1 MIYQEIEEPP
11 SRAAAWL
18 NYAALLLTMVVA
30 AGILTAALYFQYSAG
45 ELPCPLCLL
54 QRAGAV
60 WRMLRRDAGFRH
72 GFFHAH
78 SGISM
83 IFSVFLLIVAAR
95 QTLLDI
101 YPRPGHAYIGEAVLG
116 LHMPVSVGADRNCPA
131 GRPGDPACAVRR
143 QPPGAPNPRPVFPYY
158 SRAGEPGRP
167 LRHRAR
173 GRQSR
178 VGRPAMRPGSMP
190 YLWLPASDDGAP
202 DTVNTI
208 RWDGVTKPQ
217 AAEPNPVALL
227 WPICP
232 RRATGA

>member
-54 QRAGAV
+54 QRVALFGV
-60 WRMLRRDAGFRH
+60 CFGVMLSFRH
-72 GFFHAH
+72 GFSHAH

-116 LHMPVSVGADRNCPA
+116 LHMPVWSVLIATALLAGQAIQLALFGDNRQVLETPA
-131 GRPGDPACAVRR
+131 RS
-143 QPPGAPNPRPVFPYY
+143 FPIL
-158 SRAGEPGRP
+158 AGLAEPGRP
-167 LRHRAR
+167 LRHRALC
-173 GRQSR
+173 RQSR
-178 VGRPAMRPGSMP
+178 VGRPAMRPRSMP
-190 YLWLPASDDGAP
+190 YLWLPLLMTAP
-202 DTVNTI
+202 ADTVNTI
-208 RWDGVTKPQ
+208 R
-217 AAEPNPVALL
+217 
-227 WPICP
+227 
-232 RRATGA
+232 